1 METIEAADGEN
12 PPPDDASTEPPVP
25 VANLM
30 DQLFTWHLEE
40 ILKEIFLGL
49 DAESLKNA
57 RLVNSEWNNFIR

>member
-12 PPPDDASTEPPVP
+12 PPPDDASTEPPFP

-40 ILKEIFLGL
+40 ILKEI
-49 DAESLKNA
+49 AA
-57 RLVNSEWNNFIR
+57 RV